1 MNINR
6 YNEFSI
12 IIPTLN
18 EEKGAVILIKKII
31 KLYKNM
37 KIIVVDD
44 GSIDNTAS
52 NIKKLSQKYKQILF
66 INRAKFN
73 IKKGLT
79 GSIIHG
85 ILVSN
90 TKYVIVIDAD
100 LQHPFQ
106 KIKNIIELL
115 NNSNDDNDLV
125 VGVRA
130 NVINWKLHR
139 KIISRILMSIGS
151 FILIITNKERC
162 NDIFSGFFGIK
173 RKLFLKIYKSNKKRF
188 VDYGFKVL
196 FDFLKCINK
205 GNIKIAEV
213 PYTFE
218 NRKYNKSK
226 AGAKQFIYLIKS
238 FIT

>member
-31 KLYKNM
+31 RLYKNM

-66 INRAKFN
+66 INRGKFN

-173 RKLFLKIYKSNKKRF
+173 RKL
-188 VDYGFKVL
+188 
-196 FDFLKCINK
+196 
-205 GNIKIAEV
+205 
-213 PYTFE
+213 
-218 NRKYNKSK
+218 
-226 AGAKQFIYLIKS
+226 
-238 FIT
+238 

>member
-1 MNINR
+1 MNINN

-18 EEKGAVILIKKII
+18 EENGVTILIKKII
-31 KLYKNM
+31 KLYKNI

-52 NIKKLSQKYKQILF
+52 NVKKLSQKYKQILF

-85 ILVSN
+85 ILISN

-115 NNSNDDNDLV
+115 NNNKDLAIA
-125 VGVRA
+125 VRA

-139 KIISRILMSIGS
+139 KIISRILMFMGF
-151 FILIITNKERC
+151 FILVLKNKERC
-162 NDIFSGFFGIK
+162 NDIFSGFFGLN

-188 VDYGFKVL
+188 VDNGFKVL
-196 FDFLKCINK
+196 FDFLKCIDK
-205 GNIKIAEV
+205 GNIKIVEV

-226 AGAKQFIYLIKS
+226 TGLRQFMCLIKS